1 MLIESAVNDMTT
13 VVGARTLFEL
23 KQINFLVQYTQQCVA
38 EKKAHAVE
46 SRARTVNREYRRK
59 LHEVDKIAG
68 TRCAAPRTRS
78 GHCAYSS
85 TIEHSEGGG
94 ERYFRNTFGEVQP
107 LVFGHFGE
115 LNTRFHELINRT
127 AQCIS
132 FLHHREHGWKN
143 ARAGVPRAKAG
154 VMRRVSMAVLKST
167 ARHMLRGLEIIVPAA
182 MHTHAMRRARSAA
195 AREADH
201 DEMRY
206 DLRGAGH
213 AGCDGRDDGRG

>member
-1 MLIESAVNDMTT
+1 M
-13 VVGARTLFEL
+13 
-23 KQINFLVQYTQQCVA
+23 
-38 EKKAHAVE
+38 
-46 SRARTVNREYRRK
+46 
-59 LHEVDKIAG
+59 
-68 TRCAAPRTRS
+68 
-78 GHCAYSS
+78 
-85 TIEHSEGGG
+85 
-94 ERYFRNTFGEVQP
+94 
-107 LVFGHFGE
+107 
-115 LNTRFHELINRT
+115 
-127 AQCIS
+127 
-132 FLHHREHGWKN
+132 HHREHGWKN
-143 ARAGVPRAKAG
+143 ARAGIPRAKAG

>member
-1 MLIESAVNDMTT
+1 M
-13 VVGARTLFEL
+13 
-23 KQINFLVQYTQQCVA
+23 
-38 EKKAHAVE
+38 
-46 SRARTVNREYRRK
+46 
-59 LHEVDKIAG
+59 
-68 TRCAAPRTRS
+68 
-78 GHCAYSS
+78 
-85 TIEHSEGGG
+85 
-94 ERYFRNTFGEVQP
+94 
-107 LVFGHFGE
+107 VFGHFGE
-115 LNTRFHELINRT
+115 LNARFHELINRT

-167 ARHMLRGLEIIVPAA
+167 ARHVLRGLEIIVPAA
-182 MHTHAMRRARSAA
+182 MHTHTTRRARSAA

>member
-1 MLIESAVNDMTT
+1 MH
-13 VVGARTLFEL
+13 R
-23 KQINFLVQYTQQCVA
+23 
-38 EKKAHAVE
+38 VE
-46 SRARTVNREYRRK
+46 
-59 LHEVDKIAG
+59 
-68 TRCAAPRTRS
+68 
-78 GHCAYSS
+78 
-85 TIEHSEGGG
+85 
-94 ERYFRNTFGEVQP
+94 Q
-107 LVFGHFGE
+107 
-115 LNTRFHELINRT
+115 
-127 AQCIS
+127 
-132 FLHHREHGWKN
+132 GWKN

-213 AGCDGRDDGRG
+213 ADCDGRGDGRAAGSGGGKEGIGASTRVDSLISTVTDNINNNNDSNSDSTRNRISNFFLSFFFFFFFVASMRIILIIGAQ